1 MALDD
6 HDQLQNDNWEID
18 VGGTWASM
26 ETRGKKKKKERRE
39 TESIHYYAF
48 LIFVVQML
56 IIGIIRKFI
65 DPRSQCLRQVVLN
78 VPEIRFSFYINVFL
92 VIFN

>member
-26 ETRGKKKKKERRE
+26 ETRGGKKEKKERRE
-39 TESIHYYAF
+39 TASIRYVF
-48 LIFVVQML
+48 LIFV
-56 IIGIIRKFI
+56 GKW
-65 DPRSQCLRQVVLN
+65 CKC
-78 VPEIRFSFYINVFL
+78 
-92 VIFN
+92 